1 MDSTTLPAGQSI
13 ADKAI
18 IAGGLVY
25 LPTKLKTASI
35 SAMKGVLTGPISGVC
50 TL

>member
-1 MDSTTLPAGQSI
+1 MDSTKLPPGQSI

-18 IAGGLVY
+18 VAGGLVY
-25 LPTKLKTASI
+25 LPNKMKTATVN
-35 SAMKGVLTGPISGVC
+35 AMKGVLTGPVNGYC